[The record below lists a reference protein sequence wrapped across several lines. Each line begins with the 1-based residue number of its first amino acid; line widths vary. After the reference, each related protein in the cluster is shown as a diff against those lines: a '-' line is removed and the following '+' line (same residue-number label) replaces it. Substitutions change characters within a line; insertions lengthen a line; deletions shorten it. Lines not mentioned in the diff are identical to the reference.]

1 MNFMHIITLLLLGEI
16 LFSNDP
22 EITSAELLDHV
33 KVLSSDRLEGR
44 KSGTRG
50 GRKSARYIAKQF
62 KNVGLKP
69 ARENTKFKKQFEFVS
84 DVKLGRKNR
93 FELLCQ
99 SETFLYKLNVDYRPL
114 GFSQSG
120 EINGDLVFSGYGISS
135 EDLNYNDYAGIDV
148 EGKVVMVLR
157 YSPDCTNPHGE
168 FGKYSSLRH
177 KTMTAREKG
186 AAGII
191 FVTGPADD
199 EDETYLKSLQFD
211 QSSAHSGLPAVMIT
225 QKRAKEILNLSG
237 YDLRKVQKKMNSSK
251 KSASFLLNG
260 FKVKII
266 TSLKLVEA
274 KTSNIIGMVR
284 GEDEKLKNEY
294 IVMGA
299 HYDHLGFGEFG
310 SLCPGDN
317 GIHNGADD
325 NASGVAGLL
334 ELAEWFSE
342 HPVKR
347 SLIFSCFGA
356 EELGLLGSADFVKNP
371 PVPLENIKAM
381 INMDMIGRMT
391 DSVLVVGGTGTS
403 SVWEEMLNSQND
415 QYGLTLKFD
424 ELGFGASDHQSFY
437 LKNIPV
443 LFFFSGVHEDYH
455 KPTDDWKK
463 INIRGELATVKLIRD
478 LVTEIGNNETPPDFQ
493 KVKSS
498 TTSRGGFAVF
508 LGTIPDYAAT
518 DVEGMKLS
526 GVRDGSAADKG
537 GLKSGDIIIKFGDKT
552 ISNIYDYMYALQEA
566 KAGKEVDL
574 VVHRGEEKMT
584 LQIVPA
590 KRKD

>member
-1 MNFMHIITLLLLGEI
+1 MNFMHIITLLLLAGI
-16 LFSNDP
+16 LFSNEP
-22 EITSAELLDHV
+22 EITFADLLDHV
-33 KVLSSDRLEGR
+33 KVLSSERFEGR

-62 KNVGLKP
+62 KNFDLKP
-69 ARENTKFKKQFEFVS
+69 VGENTNFKKQFKFVS
-84 DVKLGRKNR
+84 DVKLGRKNKL
-93 FELLCQ
+93 ELFHQ
-99 SETFLYKLNVDYRPL
+99 SSTFLYQLNVDYRPL

-120 EINGDLVFSGYGISS
+120 EIEGNLVFAGYGISAD
-135 EDLNYNDYAGIDV
+135 DLDYDDYTGIDV

-157 YSPDCTNPHGE
+157 YSPDGTNPHGK
-168 FGKYSSLRH
+168 FGKYSSLRY

-186 AAGII
+186 AVGII
-191 FVTGPADD
+191 FVTGPMDD

-211 QSSAHSGLPAVMIT
+211 QSSAHSGIPAVMIT
-225 QKRAKEILNLSG
+225 QKRAKGILNLVG
-237 YDLRKVQKKMNSSK
+237 YDLTNAQESINTSNNPF
-251 KSASFLLNG
+251 SFEMEN
-260 FKVKII
+260 FQVRIK

-274 KTSNIIGMVR
+274 KTSNVIGMIE
-284 GEDEKLKNEY
+284 GHDETLKNEY
-294 IVMGA
+294 IVIGA

-310 SLCPGDN
+310 SLSPDDN

-342 HPVKR
+342 HPTKR

-356 EELGLLGSADFVKNP
+356 EELGLLGSADFVKNS
-371 PVPLENIKAM
+371 PVPLKNITAM

-403 SVWEEMLNSQND
+403 SVWEEMLNNQNNSYD
-415 QYGLTLKFD
+415 LTLKFD
-424 ELGFGASDHQSFY
+424 EPGFGASDHQSFY

-455 KPTDDWKK
+455 KSTDDWEK
-463 INIRGELATVKLIRD
+463 INIQGEMATVKLIRD

-493 KVKSS
+493 KVNSS
-498 TTSRGGFAVF
+498 TTSRGGFAVY

-526 GVRDGSAADKG
+526 GVRDSSPADRG
-537 GLKSGDIIIKFGDKT
+537 GLKGGDIIVEFGERNV
-552 ISNIYDYMYALQEA
+552 SNIYDYMYCLQEA
-566 KAGKEVDL
+566 KAGVPVAISVK
-574 VVHRGEEKMT
+574 RGDEKIVLT
-584 LQIVPA
+584 VVPA